1 MGTGKSVVGKQLAAE
16 LKMDFLDTDALIEQT
31 VKRSIDQ
38 IFAEQSE
45 EKFRELETRALKTL
59 QGYDNFVLSTG
70 GGIILRSENVKML
83 HQLGP
88 VIWLQAAPEAI
99 WERIKDE
106 SHRPLLKVPEPL
118 AEIKRL
124 LNERWPFYEAAADW
138 QLETEGRAPAEL
150 ADKII
155 QWLKSRST

>member
-1 MGTGKSVVGKQLAAE
+1 VGKQLAAE